1 MVHALEE
8 IHRVLAPTGTLLDL
22 RPLADRW
29 PVEIEEAGHILEI
42 GRLTDLP
49 LGLSDD
55 QAANLSVKTAAKEG
69 LYRRGNELHFPLYI
83 YWDDPDEMIGYVAEK
98 WADFVIIDEHIQNYI
113 HAAWEVSGTGKHIRI
128 KLKMLLTRWNK
139 QV

>member
-8 IHRVLAPTGTLLDL
+8 IHRVLTPSGALLDL

-29 PVEIEEAGHILEI
+29 PVEIVERDHIFKT

-55 QAANLSVKTAAKEG
+55 QAANLSVETASRTG
-69 LYRRGNELHFPLYI
+69 LYSRVKEFIFSLNI
-83 YWDDPDEMIGYVAEK
+83 YWDDPDEMIVYVSEK
-98 WADFVIIDEHIQNYI
+98 WADYLFMDNEIQKKTQD
-113 HAAWEVSGTGKHIRI
+113 AWERSGIDRKVRI

-139 QV
+139 QA

>member
-8 IHRVLAPTGTLLDL
+8 IHRVLTPSGVLLDL

-29 PVEIEEAGHILEI
+29 PVQVVVGDQILKT

-55 QAANLSVKTAAKEG
+55 QAANISVETALRMG
-69 LYRRGNELHFPLYI
+69 LYGREKVIVFYLNI
-83 YWDDPDEMIGYVAEK
+83 YWDDPDEMIVYVSEK
-98 WADFVIIDEHIQNYI
+98 WADYLSMGDEIRKTTRNT
-113 HAAWEVSGTGKHIRI
+113 WKKSGADKKVRIR
-128 KLKMLLTRWNK
+128 LKMLLTRWNK
-139 QV
+139 QA

>member
-8 IHRVLAPTGTLLDL
+8 IHRVLTPSGALLDL
-22 RPLADRW
+22 RPLADCW
-29 PVEIEEAGHILEI
+29 PVEIVERDHIFET

-55 QAANLSVKTAAKEG
+55 QAANLSVETASRTG
-69 LYRRGNELHFPLYI
+69 LYSREKEFIFSLNI
-83 YWDDPDEMIGYVAEK
+83 YWDDPDEMIVYVSEK
-98 WADFVIIDEHIQNYI
+98 WADYLFMDDEIQKKTQD
-113 HAAWEVSGTGKHIRI
+113 AWERSGIDRKVRI

-139 QV
+139 QA

>member
-8 IHRVLAPTGTLLDL
+8 IHRVLIPLGILLDL

-29 PVEIEEAGHILEI
+29 PVEIVAGDLMLET

-55 QAANLSVKTAAKEG
+55 QAANLAADTAARMG
-69 LYRRGNELHFPLYI
+69 LYSREKEIVFFLNI
-83 YWDDPDEMIGYVAEK
+83 YWDDPDEMNRYVSEK
-98 WADFVIIDEHIQNYI
+98 WVDYLSMNDEIQKTTRET
-113 HAAWEVSGTGKHIRI
+113 WERSGTDRKVRIR
-128 KLKMLLTRWNK
+128 LKMLLTRWNK